1 MILSRSIKLSVLV
14 LSFAC
19 LGISST
25 SVAATC
31 ATTKCTTSECETKCN
46 CSCPGGC
53 CTEDC
58 ATKCSTK
65 CSTAKR
71 CMTRCEGSTSAQQL
85 LMDAGSLSLSVLTYY
100 LYASKIRP
108 SLVSKVDDS
117 NNEVQHSIV
126 EDLCKAVASVWFVD
140 QAKDFLK
147 SLRCYLLGK
156 AAPVIQEAQSLVGQ

>member
-1 MILSRSIKLSVLV
+1 
-14 LSFAC
+14 
-19 LGISST
+19 
-25 SVAATC
+25 
-31 ATTKCTTSECETKCN
+31 
-46 CSCPGGC
+46 
-53 CTEDC
+53 
-58 ATKCSTK
+58 
-65 CSTAKR
+65 
-71 CMTRCEGSTSAQQL
+71 MTRCEGSTSAQQL